1 MSFTPILPNFLLFFF
16 ILIISFGDLNQ
27 YPLSFKTFETIV
39 LRTFKLKFSFIKFDN
54 FRDDNEL
61 FFSILL
67 IIKIICSL
75 SSFIKGDLLLLQL
88 FRGNSQ

>member
-1 MSFTPILPNFLLFFF
+1 M
-16 ILIISFGDLNQ
+16 
-27 YPLSFKTFETIV
+27 
-39 LRTFKLKFSFIKFDN
+39 KFDN

-75 SSFIKGDLLLLQL
+75 SSFFKGDLLLLRL